1 MTLHG
6 MDIEQGRNLA
16 KELARAS
23 ERFALLSS
31 QLTPVV
37 HSSLWTGADSQQFK
51 ADWKNHSRTLMSAS
65 HALEEASKSLQ
76 ENVRQQQETSRSGGP
91 GDGTSK
97 SLLDR
102 LMENAESAAEGLWDG
117 LGDLWDGAGDVVDT
131 VGDTIGAG
139 WNVFANMPV
148 PDAAGDVLDDLGNL
162 GRLGWDFMTSG
173 EPPSITELMTGG
185 TLLLASVGN
194 LGATLNSGGLYNPH
208 VLDDGTATAGEP
220 IAVPV
225 GPNTVPGASHAS
237 TPMPSSLANIL
248 EGVTMA
254 YGDAGKEGTPD
265 AAIRIVTVD
274 GPDGPAHIVMIP
286 GTSEWNV
293 QSGSNPMDTV
303 GNLSSASGDLST
315 ASQAVALAMEKA
327 GISPDAPVFLVGHS
341 QGGMTAAALAAS
353 AEFRAQFN
361 VTNVLAYGSP
371 IDSTRIPDNIHTL
384 ALQHPNDVVP
394 RVDLDNAK
402 PGPGG
407 LPILSE
413 SRNNA
418 TVVTLPGL
426 PGVSPVDVLA
436 NHDHP
441 AYALSVQANENS
453 GPIAAFKNDPS
464 TQPFFTDDPSKV
476 SSTVSNLGREH

>member
-23 ERFALLSS
+23 ERFAQLSS

-65 HALEEASKSLQ
+65 HALREASKSLQ
-76 ENVRQQQETSRSGGP
+76 ENVRQQQGTSRSGGP
-91 GDGTSK
+91 GGGASK

-102 LMENAESAAEGLWDG
+102 LMEDAESPAEGLWDG
-117 LGDLWDGAGDVVDT
+117 LGDLWDGAGDVVDA
-131 VGDTIGAG
+131 VGDTIGDG
-139 WNVFANMPV
+139 WDLFANTPI
-148 PDAAGDVLDDLGNL
+148 PDAAGDVLDNLGNV
-162 GRLGWDFMTSG
+162 GRLGWDFVTTG
-173 EPPSITELMTGG
+173 EPPSITELLTGG
-185 TLLLASVGN
+185 ALLAASVGN
-194 LGATLNSGGLYNPH
+194 LGSTIQSGGLYNPH
-208 VLDDGTATAGEP
+208 ILDDGSATAGEP

-225 GPNTVPGASHAS
+225 GSETVKGSAHEY
-237 TPMPSSLANIL
+237 TPMPSSLANIMD
-248 EGVTMA
+248 GVTMA
-254 YGDAGKEGTPD
+254 YGDVGKEGTPD

-274 GPDGPAHIVMIP
+274 GPDGPAYIVTIP

-315 ASQAVALAMEKA
+315 ASQAVKMAMEKA

-353 AEFRAQFN
+353 DGFRAQFN
-361 VTNVLAYGSP
+361 VTNVMTYGSP
-371 IDSTRIPDNIHTL
+371 IDSTHIPDNIKTL
-384 ALQHPNDVVP
+384 ALQHPFDAVP
-394 RVDLDNAK
+394 RLDQGNAK
-402 PGPGG
+402 PVG
-407 LPILSE
+407 LLPMPWE
-413 SRNNA
+413 SSNNA
-418 TVVTLPGL
+418 TVVTLPLLSGWDSVN
-426 PGVSPVDVLA
+426 PIA
-436 NHDHP
+436 NHDFQL
-441 AYALSVQANENS
+441 YANSVRSNENS
-453 GPIAAFKNDPS
+453 GAIAAYTNDPS
-464 TQPFFTDDPSKV
+464 TQVFLTDDPSRV